1 MDKNLVVAIALS
13 FLVYLGWFYYMEK
26 NYKTAEPPSV
36 PRSAQTFSQSTSQ
49 VQPGPSALAET
60 LQAPLRRAA
69 VPAWSERTVLGGGKA
84 VVISRG
90 AAFASFRFADPAG
103 EVELVESATPGLFAT
118 NVGADFQKPTQGPS
132 TPLSFTAALPRGLRL
147 TKEFLPGTK
156 NVLPRIR
163 MSFANSSARAL
174 KTPAWTL
181 SLGPGLGTTAG
192 DAETNA
198 KALRVAALTI
208 PEPPSTRGKVLDFK
222 QGLQAGAFQWMAVDN
237 RYFLAAVL
245 PAPIDLARIE
255 VPEPAELLL
264 TFKERIVPP
273 RGETA
278 WDIPYY
284 LGSKGYIE
292 LSRYKEGLER
302 SVNLGY
308 FSQLAEFALKTLY
321 ACHRLTGNWGWAII
335 LLTLLIQTLLFPMTL
350 KTFKTQAAMR
360 KLQPEVARLQQRY
373 AKDPQKLQA
382 EMMDLYRKEGA
393 NPLGGCL
400 PMLVQIPVFYALY
413 GALRN
418 AWELHG
424 AAWIWWI
431 RDLSAKDPYYVLPVV
446 MGGLMFLQNRM
457 GQQLPDPAQARMMKW
472 MPVIFTF
479 MFLKLPSGLV
489 LYWLTN
495 SLATTLI
502 QAGFRNK
509 FAAAT

>member
-1 MDKNLVVAIALS
+1 MS
-13 FLVYLGWFYYMEK
+13 FR
-26 NYKTAEPPSV
+26 NA
-36 PRSAQTFSQSTSQ
+36 SARAQQT
-49 VQPGPSALAET
+49 
-60 LQAPLRRAA
+60 
-69 VPAWSERTVLGGGKA
+69 PAWS
-84 VVISRG
+84 
-90 AAFASFRFADPAG
+90 F
-103 EVELVESATPGLFAT
+103 
-118 NVGADFQKPTQGPS
+118 
-132 TPLSFTAALPRGLRL
+132 
-147 TKEFLPGTK
+147 
-156 NVLPRIR
+156 
-163 MSFANSSARAL
+163 
-174 KTPAWTL
+174 

-198 KALRVAALTI
+198 KALRVAALTV
-208 PEPPSTRGKVLDFK
+208 PDPPSSRGKVLDLK
-222 QGLQAGAFQWMAVDN
+222 TGPQSGSFQWLAVDN

-245 PAPIDLARIE
+245 PPRGDLADIE
-255 VPEPAELLL
+255 VPEAAMLRL
-264 TFKERIVPP
+264 TFKNREVPAH
-273 RGETA
+273 GEA
-278 WDIPYY
+278 VWDIPYY

-292 LSRYKEGLER
+292 LSRYKAGLER

-335 LLTLLIQTLLFPMTL
+335 LLTILIQGLLFPMTL

-360 KLQPEVARLQQRY
+360 RLQPEIARLQQRY
-373 AKDPQKLQA
+373 SKDSQRLQS
-382 EMMDLYRKEGA
+382 EMMELYRKEGA

-446 MGGLMFLQNRM
+446 MGLLMLLQNRM

-495 SLATTLI
+495 SLASTLI
-502 QAGFRNK
+502 QAGFKNR

>member
-1 MDKNLVVAIALS
+1 MDKNLVLAVALS
-13 FLVYLGWFYYMEK
+13 FFVYLGWFYYMEK
-26 NYKTAEPPSV
+26 NYKTAAPASAPQAAQALSRSSSRV
-36 PRSAQTFSQSTSQ
+36 PTA
-49 VQPGPSALAET
+49 PSAMPGTPPART
-60 LQAPLRRAA
+60 RRAT
-69 VPAWSERTVLGGGKA
+69 VPAWSEQAVLGGGKA
-84 VVISRG
+84 VVVSRG
-90 AAFASFRFADPAG
+90 AALASFRFADPAG
-103 EVELVESATPGLFAT
+103 EVELVESAAPGLFAT
-118 NVGADFQKPTQGPS
+118 NVGTDFQKPAQGAL
-132 TPLSFTAALPRGLRL
+132 TPLSFAAALPGGLRL
-147 TKEFLPGTK
+147 TKEFVPGTK
-156 NVLPRIR
+156 KVLPRIR
-163 MSFANSSARAL
+163 MSIANPSSRAL
-174 KTPAWTL
+174 RTPAWTL

-198 KALRVAALTI
+198 KALRVAALTVA
-208 PEPPSTRGKVLDFK
+208 EPPSTRGKVLDLK
-222 QGLQAGAFQWMAVDN
+222 QGLQAGTFQWLAVDN

-245 PAPIDLARIE
+245 PASSDLARIE

-264 TFKERIVPP
+264 TFKERVVPP

-308 FSQLAEFALKTLY
+308 FSQLAEFALKALY
-321 ACHRLTGNWGWAII
+321 ACHRLTDNWGWAII

-373 AKDPQKLQA
+373 AKEPQKLQA
-382 EMMDLYRKEGA
+382 EMMELYRKEGA

-472 MPVIFTF
+472 MPAIFTF

>member
-1 MDKNLVVAIALS
+1 MDKNLVLAIALS
-13 FLVYLGWFYYMEK
+13 FLVYIGWFYYMEK
-26 NYKTAEPPSV
+26 NYKTAAPPSV
-36 PRSAQTFSQSTSQ
+36 PQVMQTLARSSSQAQPTPLTM
-49 VQPGPSALAET
+49 PGT
-60 LQAPLRRAA
+60 LQARPRHAT
-69 VPAWSERTVLGGGKA
+69 VPAWSEQTTLGGGKA
-84 VVISRG
+84 VIVSRG
-90 AAFASFRFADPAG
+90 AALASFRFADPAG

-118 NVGADFQKPTQGPS
+118 NAGADFQKPAQGAMA
-132 TPLSFTAALPRGLRL
+132 PLSFAAALPGGLLL
-147 TKEFLPGTK
+147 TKEFIPGTE

-163 MSFANSSARAL
+163 MSFANHSSGAL
-174 KTPAWTL
+174 RTPSWTL

-198 KALRVAALTI
+198 KALRVAALTV
-208 PEPPSTRGKVLDFK
+208 PDPPSARGKVLDLK
-222 QGLQAGAFQWMAVDN
+222 QGLQAGAFQWLAVDN

-245 PAPIDLARIE
+245 PVSSDLARIE
-255 VPEPAELLL
+255 VPEPAKLLL
-264 TFKERIVPP
+264 TFKDRVVPP
-273 RGETA
+273 RGETT

-360 KLQPEVARLQQRY
+360 KLQPEVARIQQRY

-382 EMMDLYRKEGA
+382 EMMELYRKEGA

-431 RDLSAKDPYYVLPVV
+431 HDLSAKDPYYALPVV

-472 MPVIFTF
+472 MPVVFTF

-502 QAGFRNK
+502 QAGFRNR